1 MKELWISIENVLS
14 GENGPLYVALCA
26 ITGLTLGWRFLDKN
40 YQAEW
45 DGVKICPTGSTPIHS
60 NTEIKN
66 NSVPFHEVDD
76 DADIPIESHGR

>member
-1 MKELWISIENVLS
+1 MKEFWISIANALS

-45 DGVKICPTGSTPIHS
+45 EGGKICPAGSAPTDS
-60 NTEIKN
+60 NTEPED
-66 NSVPFHEVDD
+66 NSAPSPEADD
-76 DADIPIESHGR
+76 DSDIAEE

>member
-1 MKELWISIENVLS
+1 MKEFWTSIANALS

-45 DGVKICPTGSTPIHS
+45 EGGKICPAGLSPVDSIA
-60 NTEIKN
+60 EPKD
-66 NSVPFHEVDD
+66 NSAPSPEAD
-76 DADIPIESHGR
+76 DATYA